1 LFETF
6 TALAGLIP
14 SETLKKYGTLAATLF
29 ADYGAPNEAYFA
41 HADWVLR
48 RAEEEGVLVLL
59 TPSYT
64 GYNGGTQGWYRA
76 MVMNGP
82 DRLRQY
88 GEFLGRRYRHF
99 ANIIWVHAGDYDPP
113 KKDLVRAIAEGIR
126 TFDPRALHAAHGS
139 PETAALEYWAD
150 ERWLRINNVY
160 TYEPVCPSMLE
171 AYTRPPRMPL
181 FLIES
186 AYENEHEVT
195 EQRLRAQAYQAV
207 LCGASG
213 QVFGNNPLWHFDG
226 PGIYPAPITWQE
238 ALDSRGAKSMTYLRH
253 LLAGLPWW
261 LLEPDAEHT
270 LLTGG
275 FGPEDDQAVAAVAV
289 DRSLAIVYLPDDRE
303 ITVDLEEL
311 AGPKIAARW
320 YDPANGGFTIV
331 DGSPFPAAG

>member
-1 LFETF
+1 
-6 TALAGLIP
+6 
-14 SETLKKYGTLAATLF
+14 
-29 ADYGAPNEAYFA
+29 
-41 HADWVLR
+41 
-48 RAEEEGVLVLL
+48 
-59 TPSYT
+59 
-64 GYNGGTQGWYRA
+64 
-76 MVMNGP
+76 
-82 DRLRQY
+82 
-88 GEFLGRRYRHF
+88 
-99 ANIIWVHAGDYDPP
+99 
-113 KKDLVRAIAEGIR
+113 
-126 TFDPRALHAAHGS
+126 AHGA

-150 ERWLRINNVY
+150 ESWLHINNVY

-238 ALDSRGAKSMTYLRH
+238 ALDSRGAKSMTHLRH

-275 FGPEDDQAVAAVAV
+275 FGPEDDRAVAAVAA
-289 DRSLAIVYLPDDRE
+289 DDSLAIAYLPDDRE
-303 ITVDLEEL
+303 ITVDLGEL
-311 AGPKIAARW
+311 AGPQIAARW
-320 YDPANGGFTIV
+320 YDPANGSFTVV
-331 DGSPFPAAG
+331 DGSPFPAAGPQRFDPQLRNGSGYADWVLVLESVG